1 MQTELDEFRSPNRK
15 PWLILL
21 VVAVAG
27 VILWDR
33 TRGTKKP
40 AARAEPPSAAESAAR
55 AEVPV
60 EEQVAVD
67 STAQSVP
74 PSPPPPAEPVDA
86 RRVETLLSEARRLVS
101 AGDRAGARAIYL
113 RVLARPDLSAELRG
127 DVEKRLG
134 DLNVE
139 LALNPYP
146 MPEKTEHVV
155 RSGDSLEKIARKF
168 KTTVQSIQ
176 RSNGLANPNLIKAG
190 DRLRILT
197 GTFKI
202 DVSTSEHTLLL
213 TLNNRF
219 FKRYLVGT
227 GKMDKTPLGTFEITD
242 KISEP
247 VWWRPDGKEVPYG
260 DPENILG
267 THWMTLRATGDT
279 PDLRGYGIHG
289 TWEDDS
295 IGKAESAGCIRMRN
309 TEVEELYALVP
320 PGTPVR
326 ITK

>member
-33 TRGTKKP
+33 TREKKGQDAPAEARPAEVAAP
-40 AARAEPPSAAESAAR
+40 AAMSL
-55 AEVPV
+55 
-60 EEQVAVD
+60 EEQVAVELEPAGD
-67 STAQSVP
+67 AAPAASA
-74 PSPPPPAEPVDA
+74 PSDD
-86 RRVETLLSEARRLVS
+86 RRVETQLGEARRLVS
-101 AGDRAGARAIYL
+101 AGDRAGGREIYL
-113 RVLARPDLSAELRG
+113 RVLARPDLSADLRG
-127 DVEKRLG
+127 EVERRLG

-289 TWEDDS
+289 TWENDG